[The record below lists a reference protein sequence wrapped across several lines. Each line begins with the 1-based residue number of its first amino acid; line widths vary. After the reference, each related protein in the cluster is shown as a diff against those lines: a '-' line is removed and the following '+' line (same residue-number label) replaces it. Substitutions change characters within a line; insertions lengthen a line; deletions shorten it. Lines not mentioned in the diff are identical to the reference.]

1 MPTPKS
7 TLLIAG
13 GLALPLAAASAFGAS
28 TKAPVPVTQAP
39 ALRYLKSRG
48 LQVEERF
55 STPGDLTGYIGTA
68 PGGKQVLFY
77 IPADGSVAI
86 FGAMLDA
93 HGHNLSQAYLQR
105 FLQGPAAA
113 KTFMKLS
120 GRRWIAEGDPH
131 PRRIVYAFL
140 DPNCPFCR
148 DFWQTAQGF
157 YGKGLQVRYVLVA
170 ILGGTSA
177 GKAAAILTAKDP
189 RQALD
194 KNERGFRHHSGAIK
208 PLAKIPN
215 ALHKEIADNTSL
227 MQRFG
232 LDGTP
237 GLVWKTEKDK
247 VETSNGLP
255 PIEDLEKILT
265 PSKGKSQ

>member
-1 MPTPKS
+1 MRTPKS
-7 TLLIAG
+7 VLVAAG
-13 GLALPLAAASAFGAS
+13 FVLPLVAAAAYGAPA
-28 TKAPVPVTQAP
+28 KAPAAATQPP
-39 ALRYLKSRG
+39 ALRYLIKHG
-48 LQVEERF
+48 LKVEERF

-93 HGHNLSQAYLQR
+93 HGHDLTRAYLQR

-113 KTFMKLS
+113 KTFKELS
-120 GRRWIAEGDPH
+120 GRRWIAEGDLH

-177 GKAAAILTAKDP
+177 GKAAAILAAKDP

-194 KNERGFRHHSGAIK
+194 ENERGFRHHSGAIK

-215 ALHKEIADNTSL
+215 ALHKEIADNTNL

-237 GLVWKTEKDK
+237 GIVWQTETGK

-255 PIEDLEKILT
+255 PMEDLEKILT
-265 PSKGKSQ
+265 PPRGKTQ

>member
-1 MPTPKS
+1 M
-7 TLLIAG
+7 
-13 GLALPLAAASAFGAS
+13 PLAAASVAP
-28 TKAPVPVTQAP
+28 TKAPAATTQSP
-39 ALRYLKSRG
+39 ALRYLISRG
-48 LQVEERF
+48 LTVEERF
-55 STPGDLTGYIGTA
+55 STPGGLTGYIGTV
-68 PGGKQVLFY
+68 PGGKQVVFF
-77 IPADGSVAI
+77 IPSDGSVAI
-86 FGAMLDA
+86 FGLMLDA
-93 HGHNLSQAYLQR
+93 HGHNLTQAYLQR

-113 KTFMKLS
+113 KSFKELS
-120 GRRWIAEGDPH
+120 GRRWIAVGAAH
-131 PRRIVYAFL
+131 PRRIVYVFL

-194 KNERGFRHHSGAIK
+194 ENERGFRHHSGAIK
-208 PLAKIPN
+208 PLAKIPD
-215 ALHKEIADNTSL
+215 ALQKEISDNTNL
-227 MQRFG
+227 MQHFG

-237 GLVWKTEKDK
+237 GIVWKTETGKIK
-247 VETSNGLP
+247 TSNGLP
-255 PIEDLEKILT
+255 PMEDLEKILT